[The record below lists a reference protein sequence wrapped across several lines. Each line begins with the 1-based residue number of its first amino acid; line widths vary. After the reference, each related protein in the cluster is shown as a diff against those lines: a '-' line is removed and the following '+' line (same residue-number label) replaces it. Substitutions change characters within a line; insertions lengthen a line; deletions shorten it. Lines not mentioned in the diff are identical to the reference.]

1 VPDARE
7 TIKYRMSPSFWK
19 NSCSE
24 SVKFWRCYKLGIKA
38 FAKVS
43 NVFFP
48 LFPSHHIKY
57 VKRHTFGVLN
67 IGKNN

>member
-1 VPDARE
+1 VLDARE

-38 FAKVS
+38 
-43 NVFFP
+43 
-48 LFPSHHIKY
+48 LFSLLKFLMFSSLSFHH
-57 VKRHTFGVLN
+57 TTLN
-67 IGKNN
+67 TSKDIRSEY